1 MQLFAN
7 NADSLLDG
15 AIAADSA
22 SIALKA
28 GDGAKF
34 PLPTGGD
41 YFLATLF
48 QKVGTNESNYE
59 IVKVTA
65 RAGDVLT
72 VVRAQEGTTA
82 QAYSDGDRFELRVTA
97 AAFQNLVNDKV
108 DKVAGKG
115 LSTEDYS
122 TTEKAKLA
130 GVAPGATQNSSDAAL
145 IARGNHTGTQAISTV
160 VGLQGALDAKAPLA
174 SPALTGTPTAPTA
187 AQGTNNTQLATTAH
201 VYAAATKAP
210 AAWVSASVNG
220 TSGADNASS
229 AQIVNSGG
237 SGDTALAALAFHC
250 AGAYATKLH
259 LRSDGFFGLGGW
271 SRTTWGWYLDASN
284 NMVVS
289 GNVSAYS
296 DPRLKENFERVSDPF
311 AILNKLDGG
320 TFTWRH
326 GFPHIANKAGKR
338 DYGILADQV
347 QAVMPEIVTESID
360 IDDQKYLT
368 VSYEKLVPVLI
379 EAVRELHAR
388 VLELEAA

>member
-15 AIAADSA
+15 AIASDSA

-65 RAGDVLT
+65 RVGDVLT

-160 VGLQGALDAKAPLA
+160 VGLQGALDGKAPL
-174 SPALTGTPTAPTA
+174 TGA
-187 AQGTNNTQLATTAH
+187 
-201 VYAAATKAP
+201 
-210 AAWVSASVNG
+210 G
-220 TSGADNASS
+220 TSGTWPISVSGNAATATSANAATAAWSS
-229 AQIVNSGG
+229 ATVAATAADTNYSAVVRSPVGG
-237 SGDTALAALAFHC
+237 SGDASVAALGFLN
-250 AGAYATKLH
+250 GGSYGLKMY
-259 LRSDGFFGLGGW
+259 LRADGFFGIGGW
-271 SRTTWGWYLDASN
+271 SRAAWGWYLDANN
-284 NMVVS
+284 NMVVA

-326 GFPHIANKAGKR
+326 GFPHIASKAGKR

-379 EAVRELHAR
+379 EAVRGLHAR
-388 VLELEAA
+388 VQELEAA